1 IKMNK
6 LTGKR
11 SSFCLMMVVLTTMGT
26 LTGCSPAPSVVFF
39 GASFPDWLLCS
50 AMGGIGMTLLHILS
64 GRLRKT
70 GWLAPAVVVYPC
82 ITGLISMLSWLI
94 FFPH

>member
-1 IKMNK
+1 
-6 LTGKR
+6 
-11 SSFCLMMVVLTTMGT
+11 
-26 LTGCSPAPSVVFF
+26 
-39 GASFPDWLLCS
+39 
-50 AMGGIGMTLLHILS
+50 MGGIGMTLLHILS